1 MAGAMAMTAVSTL
14 DRYIARHVMIAMAL
28 TFLVL
33 VGLGFIGLFMTHVGD
48 VGRANFSY
56 ATLFGYILLSLPA
69 QAYEIFPAAA
79 LVGTSA
85 GLSILALSSEL
96 TAIRAAGVS
105 IGRIIGS
112 VMKLCLLLVVVVLIL
127 GEWVVPNGLEAAE
140 KLRAEAL
147 NQPVLTRIGSIWLK
161 TNNQY
166 VHIGGAM
173 PDGSLRD
180 INVYESPTV
189 TTGNYLHLN
198 ADRAVFQGDHW
209 LLSGVNKSSVAKTG
223 VTASSGGTEVWRPGF
238 GPELVETL
246 RVPLK
251 TMSTPDLYRYVHHL
265 KENAQDPAVYELS
278 LWNRMTTP
286 LSTLIMVLLAVPFV
300 FGSVRGGGLGR
311 RVFIGVLLGFA
322 FSLLQTGIGY
332 YALSFGVQPL
342 VAAITPSILF
352 LGLTGALFYRMRFR

>member
-1 MAGAMAMTAVSTL
+1 MTEMTIVSTL
-14 DRYIARHVMIAMAL
+14 DRYIARHILIAVAL
-28 TFLVL
+28 TLLVL
-33 VGLGFIGLFMTHVGD
+33 VGLGFIGLFMAHIGD
-48 VGRANFSY
+48 VGRAHFGYS
-56 ATLFGYILLSLPA
+56 TLFGYVLLNLPA
-69 QAYEIFPAAA
+69 QVYEIFPAAA

-105 IGRIIGS
+105 IKRIVGS
-112 VMKLCLLLVVVVLIL
+112 VMKLCSVLVVLVLVL
-127 GEWVVPNGLEAAE
+127 GEWVVPGGLESAE

-147 NQPVLTRIGSIWLK
+147 NQPVVTHVGNIWLK
-161 TNNQY
+161 TSNQY
-166 VHIGGAM
+166 VRIGGAM
-173 PDGSLRD
+173 PDGSLRSID
-180 INVYESPTV
+180 IYESPV
-189 TTGNYLHLN
+189 VAGNEYLHLN
-198 ADRAVFQGDHW
+198 ADRAVFMGDHW
-209 LLSGVNKSSVAKTG
+209 LLSGIKKTTVAANRVISSAG
-223 VTASSGGTEVWRPGF
+223 ASETWRPGF

-278 LWNRMTTP
+278 LWNRMAIP

-311 RVFIGVLLGFA
+311 RVFLGVLLGFA

-332 YALSFGVQPL
+332 YALSFGVRPFL
-342 VAAITPSILF
+342 AAITPSVLF
-352 LGLTGALFYRMRFR
+352 LGLTVFLFYRMRFR

>member
-1 MAGAMAMTAVSTL
+1 MAEMNLVSTL
-14 DRYIARHVMIAMAL
+14 DRYIARHVLIAMAL
-28 TFLVL
+28 TLLVL

-48 VGRANFSY
+48 VGRANFGY
-56 ATLFGYILLSLPA
+56 TTLFGYILLSLPA
-69 QAYEIFPAAA
+69 QVYEIFPAAA

-85 GLSILALSSEL
+85 GLSMLALSSEL

-112 VMKLCLLLVVVVLIL
+112 VMKLCALLVVTVLML
-127 GEWVVPNGLEAAE
+127 GEWVVPAGLEAAE

-161 TNNQY
+161 TSKQY

-173 PDGSLRD
+173 PDGSLRNID
-180 INVYESPTV
+180 VYESPV
-189 TTGNYLHLN
+189 ISGKEFLHLS

-209 LLSGVNKSSVAKTG
+209 LLSGVNKTTVASTG
-223 VTASSGGTEVWRPGF
+223 AASSTGDSETWRPGF

-265 KENAQDPAVYELS
+265 KQNAQDPAVYELS
-278 LWNRMTTP
+278 LWSRMTTP
-286 LSTLIMVLLAVPFV
+286 LSTLIMVLMAVPFV

-322 FSLLQTGIGY
+322 FSLLQTGTGY

-342 VAAITPSILF
+342 VAATTPSILF
-352 LGLTGALFYRMRFR
+352 LGLTIALFYRMRFH